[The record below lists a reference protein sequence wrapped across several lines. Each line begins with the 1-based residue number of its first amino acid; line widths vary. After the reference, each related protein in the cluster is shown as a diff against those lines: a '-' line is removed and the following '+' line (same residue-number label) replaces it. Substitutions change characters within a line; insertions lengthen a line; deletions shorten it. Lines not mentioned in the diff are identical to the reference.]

1 MKLRLTDTP
10 LTWRKDIAGVYR
22 AGQWQ
27 IRRSGRWWRL
37 TQFGTDLSLPG
48 NFDELQRE
56 AQRRE
61 NA

>member
-1 MKLRLTDTP
+1 MKLNLANKT
-10 LTWRKDIAGVYR
+10 LTWRKDFAGVYR
-22 AGQWQ
+22 SGQWQ